1 MRKWFD
7 TPWFYFGLAG
17 LLLIAAIA
25 SQFRYEIPPKPVGT
39 VEDLATLRERDD
51 LNVVFILVDTLRADH
66 LGMYGYERDTSP
78 RLDEIASRSIRFA
91 HVEAQSS
98 WTKAS
103 MASLWTG
110 LNPQRTGIL
119 SYPDGLPDAAE
130 TAAEVLRDAGFYTGG
145 IYRNAWVSENFG
157 FQQGFDLY
165 TKPQPNFD
173 RKRFER
179 RSPSSHPL
187 KGSDLDLTQSAQE
200 FLKTYSDQRFF
211 LYVHYMDAHQY
222 TYDTA
227 SDLFGATYM
236 DIYDNAIHWTDI
248 NIGLLIDSVAA
259 YGLADNTIIVIASD
273 HGEGLFEHG
282 FEGHAKGL
290 FQETQRTPWILIPP
304 FDIEG
309 GLVVETQV
317 ANIDIWPTV
326 LDLLGVGKLEKA
338 EGLSTLPLMLAESA
352 SEPPPAEFA
361 DRDVYSHL
369 DRNWGQVDKPPNPW
383 VSVIEK
389 PYRYFEQTLT
399 RKHSAL
405 YDHSNDPKE
414 TENLLRKRPEVLSR
428 LHDKIVAY
436 LEQEAVWEVS
446 TEEIS
451 ALELSQLRALG
462 YDIE

>member
-17 LLLIAAIA
+17 LLLVAAIA

-39 VEDLATLRERDD
+39 VEDLAALRERDD
-51 LNVVFILVDTLRADH
+51 LNVIFILVDTLRADH

-78 RLDEIASRSIRFA
+78 RLDEIASRAIRFA
-91 HVEAQSS
+91 NVEAQSS

-119 SYPDGLPDAAE
+119 SYPDGLPDAAQ
-130 TAAEVLRDAGFYTGG
+130 TATEVLRDAGFHTGG

-157 FQQGFDLY
+157 FEQGFDLY
-165 TKPQPNFD
+165 MKPQPNFD
-173 RKRFER
+173 AERFKN

-227 SDLFGATYM
+227 SDLFGSTYM

-273 HGEGLFEHG
+273 HGEGFFEHG

-317 ANIDIWPTV
+317 ANIDLWPTV

-352 SEPPPAEFA
+352 GESPPAEFA

-369 DRNWGQVDKPPNPW
+369 DRHWGQVNEPPNPW
-383 VSVIEK
+383 VAVIEH
-389 PYRYFEQTLT
+389 PYRYFEQTLK
-399 RKHSAL
+399 REHSSL
-405 YDHSNDPKE
+405 YDHSDDPKE
-414 TENLLRKRPEVLSR
+414 TENLIRKRPEVLPR
-428 LHDKIVAY
+428 LHEKIVAY
-436 LEQEAVWEVS
+436 LEQEPVWEVS

-451 ALELSQLRALG
+451 ELELTQLRALG